1 MYETEKNNLRL
12 FNNHI
17 VAILRPSYITEF
29 MNTYLSAECVERIL
43 SEEVSSVTTAAERLL
58 QSVCELE
65 TQGWFQGFKD
75 TLSAS
80 GYHGLSR
87 ALREW
92 DFGPLESLVEARA
105 LLDRVEPGL
114 TSHIKPSD
122 LVPHL
127 VPCLL
132 PRQGEE
138 IRAVEAQRGCT
149 AAGRCLIG
157 CLKRS
162 DCDTWF
168 KQLKMALEECEFTLA
183 LSQLAGHAES
193 AGDVDDDAMETEDG
207 KLGET
212 MTTVS
217 IQYRGGSEDEEDEGA
232 PPERLPQAPPP
243 SPGEAGVSSGQGQ
256 CGGGGGGGA
265 GGGGEKKLRMY
276 QAELAEHAKRGEN
289 TIICAPTGCG
299 KTVVALEICEHHLK
313 VKGEGAK
320 VVFMATKVDVYEQ
333 QYKLFQQHFQHKNP
347 DIRVTGQCGYQDAVN
362 MQLVL
367 DSHDVIVLTPQILV
381 NALARGELPSLA
393 SFSLLILDECHNTTG
408 KHPYNVLMAS
418 YLDTKLSSGGPP
430 LPQVVGLTASLGV
443 GVFRDLEGAQSNI
456 LQLCSSLDVQHIST
470 VHTHTEELRS
480 HVYTPEKGTGHVS
493 PPPPDSLSNIVNR
506 DYGSQKY
513 EQWIVEVQNKCRVLR
528 MKEDEEEERRVC
540 RALYN
545 YTEHLRTYNDALIIN
560 EDARTQDALDF
571 LSAFIEDK
579 RNAGND
585 IIERDLTNLF
595 DGQLVHLS
603 TLASG
608 GQSENPKLMELQ
620 FILLEAHRHDQN
632 TRTVLFVQTRAL
644 AHAMKRWIEETKN
657 LSFLQPLV
665 LIGRGRK
672 NQLTGSVHMTLTSMK
687 GVLEKFKSSTNES
700 RLLIAT
706 SVADEG
712 VDIPQCNLVLMYEYV
727 GNVVKMVQVRGRGRA
742 QGSRCYLVTSQKER
756 VEKEKLNMQ
765 KEKLVEQAV
774 RNLQNTPP
782 DTLRNKV
789 EAFQRH
795 ARAVREQER
804 RPERER
810 TSGSFQLLCS
820 KCKIPACY
828 LEDVRILMKAH
839 HIVVDP
845 SLFSRARV
853 QPHPKPKTYDGV
865 NMNKKLFCGA
875 QGCRH
880 DWGVLATCF
889 NIQNLP
895 VIKVDSF
902 VVKNCVT
909 GQQHYYR
916 KWKDVPVA
924 MAPFEVT
931 EMPDNWGPLPE
942 EQSAP

>member
-1 MYETEKNNLRL
+1 
-12 FNNHI
+12 
-17 VAILRPSYITEF
+17 
-29 MNTYLSAECVERIL
+29 
-43 SEEVSSVTTAAERLL
+43 
-58 QSVCELE
+58 
-65 TQGWFQGFKD
+65 
-75 TLSAS
+75 
-80 GYHGLSR
+80 
-87 ALREW
+87 
-92 DFGPLESLVEARA
+92 
-105 LLDRVEPGL
+105 
-114 TSHIKPSD
+114 
-122 LVPHL
+122 
-127 VPCLL
+127 
-132 PRQGEE
+132 
-138 IRAVEAQRGCT
+138 
-149 AAGRCLIG
+149 
-157 CLKRS
+157 
-162 DCDTWF
+162 
-168 KQLKMALEECEFTLA
+168 MALEECEFTLA
-183 LSQLAGHAES
+183 LDQLAGHAES
-193 AGDVDDDAMETEDG
+193 AGEVDDDAMETEDG

-232 PPERLPQAPPP
+232 PPERLPEAPPP
-243 SPGEAGVSSGQGQ
+243 SAGEAGVSSGQGQ
-256 CGGGGGGGA
+256 CGGGAGGGA
-265 GGGGEKKLRMY
+265 GAGAGAGGGGGGEKKLRMY
-276 QAELAEHAKRGEN
+276 QAELAEHAMRGEN

-299 KTVVALEICEHHLK
+299 KTVVALAICEHHLK

-347 DIRVTGQCGYQDAVN
+347 DIRVTGQCGYQDAMN

-381 NALARGELPSLA
+381 NALARRELPSLA
-393 SFSLLILDECHNTTG
+393 SLSLLILDECHNTTG

-418 YLDTKLSSGGPP
+418 YLDTKLSSGGPT

-443 GVFRDLEGAQSNI
+443 GVFRDLDGAQSNI
-456 LQLCSSLDVQHIST
+456 LQLCSSLDVRHIST

-480 HVYTPEKGTGHVS
+480 HVYTPEKDFFLVEQRESNSFRRIIHDIMMKIETLAKSVYNI
-493 PPPPDSLSNIVNR
+493 DSLSNIVNR

-528 MKEDEEEERRVC
+528 MKEDEEEERRIC

-585 IIERDLTNLF
+585 IIERELTNLF
-595 DGQLVHLS
+595 DGQLVHLRA
-603 TLASG
+603 LASG

-620 FILLEAHRHDQN
+620 FILLEAHRNEQH

-644 AHAMKRWIEETKN
+644 AHAMKRWIEDTEN

-687 GVLEKFKSSTNES
+687 GVLEKFKSSTNQS

-774 RNLQNTPP
+774 RNLQNTHP
-782 DTLRNKV
+782 DILRSKV

-820 KCKIPACY
+820 KCKTPACY
-828 LEDVRILMKAH
+828 LEDVRILMGAH
-839 HIVVDP
+839 HIVLDR
-845 SLFSRARV
+845 SMFSRALV
-853 QPHPKPKTYDGV
+853 EPHPKPKTYDGV

-902 VVKNCVT
+902 VVKDCVT

-924 MAPFEVT
+924 MATFDVT
-931 EMPDNWGPLPE
+931 EMPDNWGHCECVCVVYCVCVVCCVLCV
-942 EQSAP
+942 